1 MFGPLLLEK
10 LMTARIL
17 QPARNAMQSGKANSG
32 RWLLAFDPA
41 SPRNVEPLMGWT
53 SSADTRQQL
62 RLWFDT
68 REEAIAYA
76 ERNGIGWRVEEP
88 RATRPRQNPSYS
100 DNFRSDRVG
109 VWTH

>member
-1 MFGPLLLEK
+1 
-10 LMTARIL
+10 MTARIL
-17 QPARNAMQSGKANSG
+17 QPARNAMQSGKAKSG
-32 RWLLAFDPA
+32 RWLLAFDPD

-76 ERNGIGWRVEEP
+76 ERNGITWRVEEP
-88 RATRPRQNPSYS
+88 RATRPRQNPAYS
-100 DNFRSDRVG
+100 DNFRSDRIG
-109 VWTH
+109 LWTH